1 MAKGMGHTGRK
12 YFGEEGIKMEEK
24 WGKSQDK
31 KMTINDVA
39 EALGV
44 SVSTV
49 SRAISGKGRIG
60 EATRRRVFEFIEE
73 HDYHPNGIAKSLA
86 QSRTY
91 NIAII
96 IPDVKG
102 VVELPFFY
110 LCMCGVNEV
119 AQARGYDM
127 FVVSTS
133 GKDTSH
139 LKRLIDDNKVDGL
152 ILGSTYKDDVFAAFL
167 KSKGVPFVTIGSLN
181 DDEVVQIDH
190 DNEGACRDLTAILLS
205 RQWRRI
211 AYMGTS
217 KNLLVDEARYRGYL
231 RAYEDVGVPVDKD
244 LVFREE
250 MTESAMRSH
259 VDELL
264 EKKVDCIICQDD
276 AVCNIVLDELRGQGA
291 RIPEDMRVA
300 SCHNSKVLDNYPI
313 SVTSLRFDNTEIGCV
328 ACGVLLDMLEGKE
341 VPQKTWLDYEVVLK
355 ESTK

>member
-1 MAKGMGHTGRK
+1 
-12 YFGEEGIKMEEK
+12 MEDQEK
-24 WGKSQDK
+24 SGKAK

-73 HDYHPNGIAKSLA
+73 HDYHPNSIAKSLA
-86 QSRTY
+86 QSRSN

-96 IPDVKG
+96 IPDVKE
-102 VVELPFFY
+102 VVALPFFY

-119 AQARGYDM
+119 AQTRGYDM

-139 LKRLIDDNKVDGL
+139 LKRLIDDNKVDGM
-152 ILGSTYKDDVFAAFL
+152 ILGSTYKDDVFASFL
-167 KSKGVPFVTIGSLN
+167 KSKKIPFVTIGSLN

-211 AYMGTS
+211 AYMGNS
-217 KNLLVDEARYRGYL
+217 KNLLVDEARYRGYV
-231 RAYEDVGVPVDKD
+231 RAHRDVGAEVDKS

-250 MTESAMRSH
+250 KTETMMRGH

-264 EKKVDCIICQDD
+264 ERRVDCVICQDD
-276 AVCNIVLDELRGQGA
+276 AVCNIVLDELRSKGA

-300 SCHNSKVLDNYPI
+300 SCHNSKVLDNYPV
-313 SVTSLRFDNTEIGCV
+313 SVTSLRFDNTEIGRA
-328 ACGVLLDMLEGKE
+328 ACTVLLDMLEGKQ
-341 VPQKTWLDYEVVLK
+341 VPHKTWLDYEVVLK

>member
-1 MAKGMGHTGRK
+1 
-12 YFGEEGIKMEEK
+12 MEDQEK
-24 WGKSQDK
+24 SGKAK

-73 HDYHPNGIAKSLA
+73 HDYHPNSIAKSLA
-86 QSRTY
+86 QSRSN

-96 IPDVKG
+96 IPDVKE
-102 VVELPFFY
+102 VVALPFFY

-139 LKRLIDDNKVDGL
+139 LKRLIDDNKVDGM
-152 ILGSTYKDDVFAAFL
+152 ILGSTYKDDVFASFL
-167 KSKGVPFVTIGSLN
+167 KSKKIPFVTIGSLN

-205 RQWRRI
+205 RRWRRI
-211 AYMGTS
+211 AYMGNS
-217 KNLLVDEARYRGYL
+217 KNLLVDEARYRGYV
-231 RAYEDVGVPVDKD
+231 RAHRDVGAEVDKS

-250 MTESAMRSH
+250 KTEAMMRGH

-264 EKKVDCIICQDD
+264 ARRVDCVICQDD
-276 AVCNIVLDELRGQGA
+276 AVCNIVLDELRAKGA

-300 SCHNSKVLDNYPI
+300 SCHNSKVLDNYPV
-313 SVTSLRFDNTEIGCV
+313 SVTSLRFDNTEIGRA
-328 ACGVLLDMLEGKE
+328 ACTVLLDMLEGKQ
-341 VPQKTWLDYEVVLK
+341 VPHKTWLDYEVVLK

>member
-1 MAKGMGHTGRK
+1 MGQ
-12 YFGEEGIKMEEK
+12 GEQMLEEEK
-24 WGKSQDK
+24 RSERASGKK
-31 KMTINDVA
+31 LTINDVA

-60 EATRRRVFEFIEE
+60 EATRRRVLAFIEE
-73 HDYHPNGIAKSLA
+73 NDYHPNGIAKSLA
-86 QSRTY
+86 QSRTN

-96 IPDVKG
+96 VPDVKG
-102 VVELPFFY
+102 IVAVPFFY

-139 LKRLIDDNKVDGL
+139 LERLINENKVDGM

-167 KSKGVPFVTIGSLN
+167 KGKGLPFVTIGELN
-181 DDEVVQIDH
+181 DEDVVQIDH

-205 RQWRRI
+205 RRWKRI
-211 AYMGTS
+211 AYMGAS
-217 KNLLVDEARYRGYL
+217 KNLLVDEARYNGYL
-231 RAYEDVGVPVDKD
+231 QAHRDVGVQVDKN

-250 MTESAMRSH
+250 LSETAMRSH
-259 VDELL
+259 VKDILDREA
-264 EKKVDCIICQDD
+264 DCIICQDD
-276 AVCNIVLDELRGQGA
+276 GVCNIVLDELRIQGA
-291 RIPEDMRVA
+291 RIPEDIRVA
-300 SCHNSKVLDNYPI
+300 SCHNSKVLDNYPV
-313 SVTSLRFDNTEIGCV
+313 SVTSLRFDNTEIGRV
-328 ACGVLLDMLEGKE
+328 ACSVLLDLLEGKE
-341 VPQKTWLDYEVVLK
+341 VPHKTILDYEVVLK

>member
-12 YFGEEGIKMEEK
+12 YFGEEGMKMEEK

-102 VVELPFFY
+102 VVGLPFFY

-300 SCHNSKVLDNYPI
+300 SCHNSKVLDNYPV